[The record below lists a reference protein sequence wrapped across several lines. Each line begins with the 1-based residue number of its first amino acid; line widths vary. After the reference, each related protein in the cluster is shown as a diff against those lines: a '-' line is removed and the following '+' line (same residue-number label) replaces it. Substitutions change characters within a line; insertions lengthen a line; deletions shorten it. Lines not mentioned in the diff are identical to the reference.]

1 MDGDA
6 IYFNRRATEE
16 REAAMGAPHPHA
28 RRAHIELAQRYQ
40 ELAAAITRHAVAFA
54 SEPSN
59 AA

>member
-16 REAAMGAPHPHA
+16 REAAMRAPHPDA
-28 RRAHIELAQRYQ
+28 RRAHIELAKRYQ
-40 ELAAAITRHAVAFA
+40 ELAAAITTHALAL
-54 SEPSN
+54 SPEPSN